1 MQKHQPRTMVVRVH
15 PHAWRWRVGGAATA
29 LLLIFVVGYLVGA
42 SQADDV
48 PFFNNPEERLRNEI
62 AQLTVER
69 DADQI
74 TLRSLKSTLAEQ
86 ASEISE
92 MRDMLALYR
101 GVMVPEETGDVVVLR
116 ASATD
121 YDPLTQSLRV
131 VTIVHRG
138 ASDYSKYEGELSIS
152 VEGRLTEQPHT
163 IDLSSLD
170 TATESGVFPIQFQ
183 YLQRI
188 QVAVSLPEGFIP
200 EIVVSSVTMD
210 KPVKA
215 ALARRDA
222 VELLIST
229 EGGLEGA
236 GGNASNNS
244 EL

>member
-1 MQKHQPRTMVVRVH
+1 MQKHQPRTVVVPVH
-15 PHAWRWRVGGAATA
+15 PHALRWRVGGAATV
-29 LLLIFVVGYLVGA
+29 LLFIFGVGYLVGA
-42 SQADDV
+42 SRVDDV
-48 PFFNNPEERLRNEI
+48 PFFNSPEERLRNEV

-69 DADQI
+69 DADQL
-74 TLRSLKSTLAEQ
+74 TLRTLKSTLAEQ

-101 GVMVPEETGDVVVLR
+101 GVMLPEETGEVVVLR

-131 VTIVHRG
+131 MTIVHRG

-152 VEGRLTEQPHT
+152 VEGQLNEQPDT
-163 IDLSSLD
+163 IDLSSLE
-170 TATESGVFPIQFQ
+170 TATESGVFPLQFQ
-183 YLQRI
+183 YLQRV
-188 QVAVSLPEGFIP
+188 QVAVSLPAGFVP

-229 EGGLEGA
+229 EGGLKGA
-236 GGNASNNS
+236 EGNASDIN
-244 EL
+244 ER